1 MAEDVYEQLMALDS
15 LSKVEKQDLYVK
27 RREVGEAQKAAFEK
41 RGPDKAALEYMDRTG
56 KLFHAA
62 LDSLQVKY
70 LSNSGDPGGE
80 RFVNKLQAH
89 NWLAA
94 QGYKV
99 SRAKF
104 YGDCKGS
111 ETQPGFPPTYQDG
124 SLSKFLVMQ
133 YAQQCDVETRGVGLV
148 PAAVDNAENE
158 ARKLKA
164 EADIAETKAKRMLR
178 EDDRLWLHADDAW
191 ASVAALIGVLRD
203 AIRHHLY
210 GSSREVIHLADGD
223 QARSN
228 EVFEAIDGVVSRAFN
243 DVAGDEINVEFV
255 RDVEAGE

>member
-1 MAEDVYEQLMALDS
+1 MAEDVFDKLMALDS
-15 LSKVEKQDLYVK
+15 LAGMDKNDLAIK
-27 RREVGEAQKAAFEK
+27 RKAVVDTQKAAHVAP
-41 RGPDKAALEYMDRTG
+41 GKATLAEMD
-56 KLFHAA
+56 AA
-62 LDSLQVKY
+62 NEAYYATLARMEAKY
-70 LSNSGDPGGE
+70 LGKAGDPGGE
-80 RFVNKLQAH
+80 RFVNKLQAY

-111 ETQPGFPPTYQDG
+111 EIQPGFPPTYQDG

-191 ASVAALIGVLRD
+191 ASVAALMGVLRD

-210 GSSREVIHLADGD
+210 GASREVIHLAGGD
-223 QARSN
+223 QARNN
-228 EVFEAIDGVVSRAFN
+228 EVFEAVDGVVSRAFN
-243 DVAGDEINVEFV
+243 DVAGDEINVEFTRV
-255 RDVEAGE
+255 VEDGE